1 MIAKLK
7 KLLCR
12 WFGICCPTPPKPP
25 LGTENVLISRPGAF
39 ALAFVASSTTGY
51 YAVKDEFG
59 AITIHAN
66 GTGTL
71 LDYTNTFCHLWP
83 CWTATDSYNTGNLTD
98 LQADGVQGMQG
109 TLDLTGL
116 SKLEQIVVS
125 QHQINELILTG
136 CTSLSQISA
145 YNCLLGSSE
154 VNAVLIQTD
163 ANSVN
168 GGTLSITGNAPPT
181 NAGLTAKANLLAKGW
196 IVDTD

>member
-12 WFGICCPTPPKPP
+12 WFGICCPTKPP

-39 ALAFVASSTTGY
+39 AIAFVASSTTGY

-59 AITIHAN
+59 AITIHAS

-71 LDYTNTFCHLWP
+71 LDFTSTFCHLWP
-83 CWTATDSYNTGNLTD
+83 CWSATDSYNTGNLTD

-109 TLDLTGL
+109 ALDLTGL

-125 QHQINELILTG
+125 QHPIDSLTLTG
-136 CTSLSQISA
+136 CTSLSQISV
-145 YNCLLGSSE
+145 YNCMLRAPE

-163 ANSVN
+163 ANGVH
-168 GGTLSITGNAPPT
+168 GGTLSITGNEAPI